1 MDIYL
6 IKLEYF
12 SKRVTQRPMNMKSDQ
27 YMIHTH
33 THTHTHNISLF
44 KSHFYRNGV
53 SISQDS
59 LVNKQLKRTAFICN
73 VHIL

>member
-6 IKLEYF
+6 IQLEYF

-27 YMIHTH
+27 YMM
-33 THTHTHNISLF
+33 HTHTHNISLF
-44 KSHFYRNGV
+44 KSRFYRNRDT
-53 SISQDS
+53 ISQDS